1 MVKNFFGCH
10 SPNRGWEMVKF
21 FGLVSLVAAAKRPNV
36 VLILTD
42 DQDRT
47 LGENDYTHLGS
58 LAVMPVVQ
66 AELIAKG
73 AFLQNFFVNTRAC
86 DADSTRISLI
96 YAWFFVLFPP
106 CSLLDSV
113 SSLCCRVS
121 CQCSLLN
128 STT

>member
-1 MVKNFFGCH
+1 LTRAAVCLRLFAG
-10 SPNRGWEMVKF
+10 
-21 FGLVSLVAAAKRPNV
+21 VAV
-36 VLILTD
+36 QVFILTD

-86 DADSTRISLI
+86 DADSTRI

-106 CSLLDSV
+106 GSLLDSV

-121 CQCSLLN
+121 CQCILLN

>member
-1 MVKNFFGCH
+1 M
-10 SPNRGWEMVKF
+10 SPAQ
-21 FGLVSLVAAAKRPNV
+21 SLTDRPAWP
-36 VLILTD
+36 VLLSVCASSPPVGVQVFILTD

-86 DADSTRISLI
+86 DDDSTRILRV
-96 YAWFFVLFPP
+96 VLLLFDP
-106 CSLLDSV
+106 CSRLDSV